1 MFLLGQLEQLI
12 EDNGKYS
19 LPQVLSTERPDKT
32 TNYLLEGRVCVIVN
46 GSPYV
51 LIAPGTFI
59 DFISSPED
67 LNLKYQFSNMVKI
80 VRIIGFLIAL
90 LLPRTL
96 YCNNKLSSGTNTNRT
111 IICNSSFS

>member
-1 MFLLGQLEQLI
+1 M
-12 EDNGKYS
+12 
-19 LPQVLSTERPDKT
+19 PQVLSTERPDKA

-51 LIAPGTFI
+51 LIAPGTLV

-90 LLPRTL
+90 LLPRSL
-96 YCNNKLSSGTNTNRT
+96 YCNNKFPSRINTYRT
-111 IICNSSFS
+111 IICNSSLS